1 MKLATNEDILEVTLI
16 TESALKAYVLHRYL
30 VMTFT
35 VYNDIVIPGNVH
47 TW

>member
-1 MKLATNEDILEVTLI
+1 MATNEEILEVTLI
-16 TESALKAYVLHRYL
+16 TESALQAYVLRRYL

-35 VYNDIVIPGNVH
+35 PYKDIVIPGNVH